1 MIKSNLNRIYRI
13 SYIQLK
19 DLLKI
24 LLLINNI
31 QNNCNIV

>member
-1 MIKSNLNRIYRI
+1 MIKSILSKIYRI

-19 DLLKI
+19 DLLEI

-31 QNNCNIV
+31 QNNCNIA